1 MSFMWNVV
9 YVIIALV
16 IVKISQ
22 WLWQWSN
29 PNSKGSGK
37 LPPGSMGFPIIG
49 ETIEFF
55 KSSGLLEIPPFFQ
68 KRMLRYGPLFRT
80 NILGSRTVISTDAD
94 VIFEIFRQENQS
106 FVQSYPDVF
115 VKVLGKDNVFFKTGD
130 VHKHI
135 KHTTMHL
142 IGSEGLKRK
151 MIGFMNR
158 TTREHLRWKAS
169 EGAFNLRHAVSTLIV
184 SYITPQMI
192 SNLKPETEA
201 KLIDNFM
208 AFNIEWF
215 QSPFALSTWKNL
227 FKVLR
232 ARKEAAKI
240 INVALERRKDSILE
254 KQGDFLDTLL
264 EEMKKEGSI
273 FDQASIVNLLLNIG
287 VVSRDTTSHATAL
300 TVDFISKNP
309 RVLTELQREHEAIV
323 QKRDD
328 KEAGLSW
335 EEYKDCMPFTRM
347 VIYESLRLA
356 NLGTIIFRKAVKDVV
371 IKGKLEVKRYT
382 IPAGWIVA
390 VAPSVV
396 HYNAEIY
403 ENPLEFNP
411 WRWEG
416 KDLRSPGS
424 KTLMV
429 FGGGARQCVGSDLAR
444 LHLAIFLH
452 HFVTTYDFSVV
463 QECEIYR
470 VPFPCFTKDLHI
482 NISPKSPS

>member
-80 NILGSRTVISTDAD
+80 NILGSRTVISTDTD

-115 VKVLGKDNVFFKTGD
+115 VKTMCSSRQETSTSISN
-130 VHKHI
+130 I
-135 KHTTMHL
+135 TMHL

-215 QSPFALSTWKNL
+215 QSPFALSTWNNL

-371 IKGKLEVKRYT
+371 IKGKLEVKSEPQLASYSY
-382 IPAGWIVA
+382 P
-390 VAPSVV
+390 
-396 HYNAEIY
+396 
-403 ENPLEFNP
+403 F
-411 WRWEG
+411 
-416 KDLRSPGS
+416 S
-424 KTLMV
+424 K
-429 FGGGARQCVGSDLAR
+429 
-444 LHLAIFLH
+444 
-452 HFVTTYDFSVV
+452 
-463 QECEIYR
+463 
-470 VPFPCFTKDLHI
+470 K
-482 NISPKSPS
+482 NID

>member
-1 MSFMWNVV
+1 MNKVVGRAKHLNFRGMSFMWNVV

-16 IVKISQ
+16 VVKISQ

-37 LPPGSMGFPIIG
+37 LPPGSMGFPIVG
-49 ETIEFF
+49 ETLEFF
-55 KSSGLLEIPPFFQ
+55 RSSGLLEIPPFFQ

-94 VIFEIFRQENQS
+94 VIYEIFRQENQS
-106 FVQSYPDVF
+106 FIQSYPDIF

-130 VHKHI
+130 IHRHI
-135 KHTTMHL
+135 KHATMHL
-142 IGSEGLKRK
+142 IGSE
-151 MIGFMNR
+151 
-158 TTREHLRWKAS
+158 
-169 EGAFNLRHAVSTLIV
+169 V

-192 SNLKPETEA
+192 SNLKPETQE
-201 KLIDNFM
+201 KLIDHFKT
-208 AFNIEWF
+208 FNIEWF
-215 QSPFALSTWKNL
+215 QSPFALSTWKTVY
-227 FKVLR
+227 KVLR
-232 ARKEAAKI
+232 ARKEAVKI
-240 INVALERRKDSILE
+240 INEALEKRKDSIE

-273 FDQASIVNLLLNIG
+273 FYKESIVSLLLNIG
-287 VVSRDTTSHATAL
+287 FVSRDSTSYATAL
-300 TVDFISKNP
+300 TVNFISKNP
-309 RVLTELQREHEAIV
+309 RVLTELKREHEAIV

-328 KEAGLSW
+328 KEPGLSW
-335 EEYKDCMPFTRM
+335 EEYKNCMPFTRM

-356 NLGTIIFRKAVKDVV
+356 NLGTIIFRKAVKDV
-371 IKGKLEVKRYT
+371 EVKGNKVNHNYSYIHSPKYLIRRYT

-396 HYNAEIY
+396 HYNSEIY

-416 KDLRSPGS
+416 KDLQSPGS

-429 FGGGARQCVGSDLAR
+429 FGGGARQCIGSDLAR
-444 LHLAIFLH
+444 LHLAVFIH

-463 QECEIYR
+463 QECEICR
-470 VPFPCFTKDLHI
+470 VPFPFFTKDLVI

>member
-1 MSFMWNVV
+1 
-9 YVIIALV
+9 
-16 IVKISQ
+16 
-22 WLWQWSN
+22 
-29 PNSKGSGK
+29 
-37 LPPGSMGFPIIG
+37 
-49 ETIEFF
+49 
-55 KSSGLLEIPPFFQ
+55 
-68 KRMLRYGPLFRT
+68 MLRYGPLFRT

-158 TTREHLRWKAS
+158 TTREHLKRKAS

-192 SNLKPETEA
+192 SNLKPETQA

-264 EEMKKEGSI
+264 EEMKKEGS
-273 FDQASIVNLLLNIG
+273 V
-287 VVSRDTTSHATAL
+287 
-300 TVDFISKNP
+300 
-309 RVLTELQREHEAIV
+309 
-323 QKRDD
+323 
-328 KEAGLSW
+328 
-335 EEYKDCMPFTRM
+335 
-347 VIYESLRLA
+347 
-356 NLGTIIFRKAVKDVV
+356 
-371 IKGKLEVKRYT
+371 
-382 IPAGWIVA
+382 
-390 VAPSVV
+390 
-396 HYNAEIY
+396 
-403 ENPLEFNP
+403 
-411 WRWEG
+411 
-416 KDLRSPGS
+416 
-424 KTLMV
+424 
-429 FGGGARQCVGSDLAR
+429 GGG
-444 LHLAIFLH
+444 
-452 HFVTTYDFSVV
+452 
-463 QECEIYR
+463 
-470 VPFPCFTKDLHI
+470 FTSSLKAH
-482 NISPKSPS
+482 

>member
-16 IVKISQ
+16 VVKISQ

-37 LPPGSMGFPIIG
+37 LPPGSMGFPIVG
-49 ETIEFF
+49 ETFEFF
-55 KSSGLLEIPPFFQ
+55 RSSGLLEIPPFFQ

-94 VIFEIFRQENQS
+94 VIYEIFRQENQS
-106 FVQSYPDVF
+106 FIQSYPDIF

-130 VHKHI
+130 IHRHI
-135 KHTTMHL
+135 KHATMHL

-151 MIGFMNR
+151 MIGFMNQ
-158 TTREHLRWKAS
+158 TTREHLRWKATQ
-169 EGAFNLRHAVSTLIV
+169 GAFNLRHAASNLIV

-192 SNLKPETEA
+192 SNLKPETQE
-201 KLIDNFM
+201 KLIDHFKT
-208 AFNIEWF
+208 FNIEWF
-215 QSPFALSTWKNL
+215 QSPFALATWKTVY
-227 FKVLR
+227 KVLR
-232 ARKEAAKI
+232 ARKEAVKI
-240 INVALERRKDSILE
+240 ITEALEKRKDSIE

-273 FDQASIVNLLLNIG
+273 FYKESIVSLLLNIG
-287 VVSRDTTSHATAL
+287 FVSRDSTSYATAL
-300 TVDFISKNP
+300 TVNFISKNP
-309 RVLTELQREHEAIV
+309 RVLTELKREHEAIV

-328 KEAGLSW
+328 KEPGLGW
-335 EEYKDCMPFTRM
+335 DEYKNCMPFTRM

-356 NLGTIIFRKAVKDVV
+356 NLGTIIFRKAVKDV
-371 IKGKLEVKRYT
+371 EVKGYT

-396 HYNAEIY
+396 HYNSEIY

-416 KDLRSPGS
+416 KDLQSPGS

-429 FGGGARQCVGSDLAR
+429 FGGGARQCIGSDLAR
-444 LHLAIFLH
+444 LHLAVFIH

-463 QECEIYR
+463 QECEICR
-470 VPFPCFTKDLHI
+470 VPFPFFTKDLVI

>member
-1 MSFMWNVV
+1 MMSFMWNVV

-29 PNSKGSGK
+29 PNSKGSGN
-37 LPPGSMGFPIIG
+37 LPPGSMGFPVIG

-55 KSSGLLEIPPFFQ
+55 KSAGLLEIPPFFQ

-130 VHKHI
+130 IHKHI

-142 IGSEGLKRK
+142 IGSEGLKRR
-151 MIGFMNR
+151 MIGFMNQ

-169 EGAFNLRHAVSTLIV
+169 QGAFNLRHAVSTLIV

-192 SNLKPETEA
+192 SNLKPETQA
-201 KLIDNFM
+201 KLINHFK

-215 QSPFALSTWKNL
+215 QSPFSLSTWKTVY
-227 FKVLR
+227 KVLW
-232 ARKEAAKI
+232 ARREAAKI
-240 INVALERRKDSILE
+240 INVALEGRKNSIE

-264 EEMKKEGSI
+264 EEMNKEGSI

-300 TVDFISKNP
+300 TVNFISKNP
-309 RVLTELQREHEAIV
+309 RVLTELKREHDAIV
-323 QKRDD
+323 QNRED

-335 EEYKDCMPFTRM
+335 EEYKYCMPFTRM

-356 NLGTIIFRKAVKDVV
+356 NLGTIMFRKAVKDVV
-371 IKGKLEVKRYT
+371 IKGYT

-396 HYNAEIY
+396 HYNSEIY

-482 NISPKSPS
+482 KISPR

>member
-1 MSFMWNVV
+1 MSFMWNAG
-9 YVIIALV
+9 YVIIALL

-22 WLWQWSN
+22 WLWLWSN
-29 PNSKGSGK
+29 PNSKGSGN

-49 ETIEFF
+49 ETMEFF
-55 KSSGLLEIPPFFQ
+55 KSSGLLGIPPFFQ
-68 KRMLRYGPLFRT
+68 KRMLRYGSLFRT

-115 VKVLGKDNVFFKTGD
+115 IKVLGKDNVFFKTGD
-130 VHKHI
+130 VHRHI
-135 KHTTMHL
+135 KHTTMLL

-151 MIGFMNR
+151 MIGFMNQ
-158 TTREHLRWKAS
+158 TTREHLRRKAS
-169 EGAFNLRHAVSTLIV
+169 EGAFNLRHAVSTMIV

-192 SNLKPETEA
+192 SDLKPETQA
-201 KLIDNFM
+201 KLIDHFM

-215 QSPFALSTWKNL
+215 QTPFALSTWKNL

-240 INVALERRKDSILE
+240 INVALERRKASILE
-254 KQGDFLDTLL
+254 KQGDFLDILL

-273 FDQASIVNLLLNIG
+273 FDQASI
-287 VVSRDTTSHATAL
+287 
-300 TVDFISKNP
+300 K
-309 RVLTELQREHEAIV
+309 EHEAII

-371 IKGKLEVKRYT
+371 IKGKLVVKRYT

-396 HYNAEIY
+396 HYNSEIY

-416 KDLRSPGS
+416 RDLRSPGS

-482 NISPKSPS
+482 NISPSLPASERCSYTSE

>member
-16 IVKISQ
+16 VVKISQ

-37 LPPGSMGFPIIG
+37 LPPGSMGFPIVG
-49 ETIEFF
+49 ETFEFF
-55 KSSGLLEIPPFFQ
+55 RSSGLLEIPPFFQ

-94 VIFEIFRQENQS
+94 VIYEIFRQENQS
-106 FVQSYPDVF
+106 FIQSYPDIF

-130 VHKHI
+130 IHRHI
-135 KHTTMHL
+135 KHATMHL

-151 MIGFMNR
+151 LIGFMNR
-158 TTREHLRWKAS
+158 TTREHLRWKATQ
-169 EGAFNLRHAVSTLIV
+169 GAFNLRHAASNLIV

-192 SNLKPETEA
+192 SNLKPETQE
-201 KLIDNFM
+201 KLIDHFKT
-208 AFNIEWF
+208 FNIEWF
-215 QSPFALSTWKNL
+215 QSPFALSTWKTVY
-227 FKVLR
+227 KVLT
-232 ARKEAAKI
+232 ARKEAVKI
-240 INVALERRKDSILE
+240 INEALEKRKDSIE

-273 FDQASIVNLLLNIG
+273 FYKESIVSLLLNIG
-287 VVSRDTTSHATAL
+287 FVSRDSTSYATAL
-300 TVDFISKNP
+300 TVNFISKNP
-309 RVLTELQREHEAIV
+309 RVLTELKREHEAIV

-328 KEAGLSW
+328 KEPGLSW
-335 EEYKDCMPFTRM
+335 EEYKNCMPFTRM
-347 VIYESLRLA
+347 V
-356 NLGTIIFRKAVKDVV
+356 RKFHFSTQQGNWDVHLYDV
-371 IKGKLEVKRYT
+371 YGSCAGYT

-396 HYNAEIY
+396 HYNSEIY

-416 KDLRSPGS
+416 KDLQSPGS

-429 FGGGARQCVGSDLAR
+429 FGGGARQCIGSDLAR
-444 LHLAIFLH
+444 LHLAVFIH

-463 QECEIYR
+463 QECEICR
-470 VPFPCFTKDLHI
+470 VPFPFFTKDLVI
-482 NISPKSPS
+482 NISLKSPS